1 MASKA
6 SMDNLFMDFA
16 RRVAKQSVSRRS
28 LVGAVVVDANNDILS
43 YGWNGTPSGEDNN
56 CEIENDDGTLTTK
69 PEVLHAE
76 SNALS
81 KLLKSGRG
89 STNGGTIYVSYS
101 PCMEC
106 SKLIL
111 QAGLKRVV
119 YETEYRVTS
128 GLDLLRRR
136 GVEVE
141 QIQDGEQDA

>member
-6 SMDNLFMDFA
+6 SLDKLFMDFA

-28 LVGAVVVDANNDILS
+28 LVGAIVVDTDNNILS

-56 CEIENDDGTLTTK
+56 CEIVNDDGTLTTK

-89 STNGGTIYVSYS
+89 STDGGTIYVSYS

-119 YETEYRVTS
+119 YEHEYRVTA
-128 GLDLLRRR
+128 GLDLLKRR
-136 GVEVE
+136 GVQVQQFCEIE
-141 QIQDGEQDA
+141 KD